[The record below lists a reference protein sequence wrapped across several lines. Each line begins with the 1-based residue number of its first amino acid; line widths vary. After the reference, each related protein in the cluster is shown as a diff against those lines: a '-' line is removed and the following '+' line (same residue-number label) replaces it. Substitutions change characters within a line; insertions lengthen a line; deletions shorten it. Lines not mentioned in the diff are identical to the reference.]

1 MTKIILD
8 WLKDNYPIIFLCL
21 AVAAVVWFV
30 AKLYFQRFK
39 KVEDTVSKLPCDTH
53 LKELRDIKATVSQ
66 VEETVSKLP
75 CSSRLEEIQS
85 VRSSTGK
92 LDSICEQLSEITRWI
107 MKLDPTEIDAL
118 APKFS
123 PRRMTTAGLNLYDIS
138 GAKAVVDNNED
149 ALIEAVRAENPQT
162 PLDVEDKAYVVLA
175 GKLSEPIF
183 NEIKNYIYFQPE
195 KVTVKGDGDA
205 EVTVSLSLALLLR
218 LMSIDLRDRYLA
230 KYPSQQENP

>member
-1 MTKIILD
+1 MIKIILD

-21 AVAAVVWFV
+21 AVAAIVWFV

-39 KVEDTVSKLPCDTH
+39 KIEDAVSKLPCDTH
-53 LKELRDIKATVSQ
+53 LEK
-66 VEETVSKLP
+66 
-75 CSSRLEEIQS
+75 IQS
-85 VRSSTGK
+85 VRSSTIK
-92 LDSICEQLSEITRWI
+92 LDSICEQLSEITKWI

-138 GAKAVVDNNED
+138 GAKAVVDNNEE

-175 GKLSEPIF
+175 GKLSDPIF
-183 NEIKNYIYFQPE
+183 NGVKNFIYYQPE
-195 KVTVKGDGDA
+195 KITLKGDGDA
-205 EVTVSLSLALLLR
+205 EVTVSLSLTLLLR

>member
-1 MTKIILD
+1 MIKIILD

-21 AVAAVVWFV
+21 AVAAIVWFV

-39 KVEDTVSKLPCDTH
+39 KIEDAVSKLPCDTH
-53 LKELRDIKATVSQ
+53 LEK
-66 VEETVSKLP
+66 
-75 CSSRLEEIQS
+75 IQS
-85 VRSSTGK
+85 VRSSTIK
-92 LDSICEQLSEITRWI
+92 LDSICEQLSEITKWI

-138 GAKAVVDNNED
+138 GAKAVVDNNEE

-175 GKLSEPIF
+175 GKLSDPIF
-183 NEIKNYIYFQPE
+183 NGVKNYIYYQPE
-195 KVTVKGDGDA
+195 KITLKGDGDA
-205 EVTVSLSLALLLR
+205 EVTVSLSLTLLLR

>member
-1 MTKIILD
+1 MIKIILD

-21 AVAAVVWFV
+21 AVAAIVWFV

-39 KVEDTVSKLPCDTH
+39 KIEDAVSKLPCDTH
-53 LKELRDIKATVSQ
+53 LEK
-66 VEETVSKLP
+66 
-75 CSSRLEEIQS
+75 IQS
-85 VRSSTGK
+85 VRSSTIK
-92 LDSICEQLSEITRWI
+92 LDSICEQLSEITKWI

-138 GAKAVVDNNED
+138 GAKAVVDNNEE

-175 GKLSEPIF
+175 GKLSDPIF
-183 NEIKNYIYFQPE
+183 NGVKNYIYYQPE
-195 KVTVKGDGDA
+195 KITLKGDGDA
-205 EVTVSLSLALLLR
+205 EVTVSLSLTLLLR

-230 KYPSQQENP
+230 KYPSQQENS